1 MSPSGEGR
9 SDAPRVV
16 IAKEVNTADVAPERL
31 EEFRV
36 SYDTPL
42 SSLVKVLAVAWI
54 DGKRTIIGCVGGK
67 RIVAILH
74 AHCGLLRLRQR
85 RQ

>member
-1 MSPSGEGR
+1 MRRNDSQTRASPVFQVW
-9 SDAPRVV
+9 ALVQV
-16 IAKEVNTADVAPERL
+16 HVAPERL
-31 EEFRV
+31 AQFRV

-42 SSLVKVLAVAWI
+42 RSLVKVLSVAWI
-54 DGKRTIIGCVGGK
+54 DGKRKIIGCAGDK